1 MTNDISDAQRRVV
14 LQSAVGFAVAQI
26 GLVAGAPTAPSVSS
40 VDDFKFLTG
49 NWKIS
54 NRRLKA
60 PGDKEWDVF
69 EGGATVWAML
79 GGMASIE
86 ELRA

>member
-14 LQSAVGFAVAQI
+14 LQSAVGLAVAQI
-26 GLVAGAPTAPSVSS
+26 GLVAGATMAPSVSS
-40 VDDFKFLTG
+40 VDDFKFLTE

-69 EGGATVWAML
+69 EGEATVWAML